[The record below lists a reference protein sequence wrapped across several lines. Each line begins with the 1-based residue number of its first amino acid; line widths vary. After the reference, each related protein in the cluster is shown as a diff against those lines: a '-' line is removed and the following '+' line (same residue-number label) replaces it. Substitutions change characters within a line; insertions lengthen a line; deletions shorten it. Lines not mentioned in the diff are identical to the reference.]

1 MKNISLILGLFL
13 VVFSCVPPSDNLQ
26 INFNVDYKDP
36 EIQKI
41 NSLFI
46 GGNKDSL
53 LFYLESDIPKYRFYA
68 LQFFNAEQDSSYID
82 FIMPL
87 LKNQYAEVRTQA
99 AISLGNIGHHKVVDD
114 LIASFINEDSI
125 DVNNPFNRAIL
136 EAVGKTATI
145 QELVQI
151 STVTRYRPKDHH
163 LILGQISAIYQF
175 GLRGI
180 FSDESTDKA
189 VSFIVDSSYPDNV
202 RTIAAHYLARF
213 NSINLADN
221 VNLFIEQFNKERN
234 PIIRASLASIISRYP
249 NAVSE
254 EFIKNSLLIENDYR
268 VISNIMRGLKNF
280 NYRFASYIAFDFIAH
295 SNPHISILASEYF
308 LNNGNNEDYYK
319 YYQVANDSLYWE
331 VNSNMLSS
339 ALKYAPL
346 YYTRFKQE
354 VTNRMKEKSIRSKNI
369 YEKRALVLGMCED
382 PFNLESILNS
392 IDVEKDGLVKLAM
405 IDGIAKILDNPI
417 SQKAFGYR
425 LTEQKTK
432 VIRKF
437 VDEFQ
442 KNDPRTMRSISIFF
456 TRHGEDFKEVVTDY
470 NFFKIGLNS
479 LAVPN
484 DNSTYDE
491 VIKVIRL
498 YEPDFA
504 DVRNNGY
511 FKSISWDLLREIS
524 DSFNIEVKTTKGN
537 FKLEL
542 YPEIA
547 ISSVLNFI
555 ELINQDYYDG
565 MDFHRV
571 VSNFVVQAGCPRGD
585 GLGSKEYTIRTESN
599 NNSFHEEGLVGM
611 ASSGLNTE
619 SCQFFITTN
628 AAPHLD
634 GRYTMFGK
642 VISGMEIVHAL
653 QKGDKIIDMILV
665 KFIK

>member
-1 MKNISLILGLFL
+1 MKYQVLVFWLLF
-13 VVFSCVPPSDNLQ
+13 VVSSCLPPSDNLQ

-46 GGNKDSL
+46 NGFKDSL

-68 LQFFNAEQDSSYID
+68 LQFFNADQDSSYID
-82 FIMPL
+82 FIIPL

-99 AISLGNIGHHKVVDD
+99 AISIGNIGHEKGVDH
-114 LIASFINEDSI
+114 LISSFINEDSV

-145 QELVQI
+145 RELVQI
-151 STVTRYRPKDHH
+151 STVTSYRPKDYH
-163 LILGQISAIYQF
+163 LIMGQMEAIYQF

-189 VSFIVDSSYPDNV
+189 VNFIADSSYPDNV

-221 VNLFIEQFNKERN
+221 LNLFIEQFNKERN

-249 NAVSE
+249 NVVSE

-268 VISNIMRGLKNF
+268 VVCNIIRGLKNF
-280 NYRFASYIAFDFIAH
+280 NYKFASNIAFDYISH

-339 ALKYAPL
+339 ALKYAPV
-346 YYTRFKQE
+346 YYTRFKQV
-354 VTNRMKEKSIRSKNI
+354 VTNRMKEILKRSKNI

-382 PFNLESILNS
+382 PFNLELILNS
-392 IDVEKDGLVKLAM
+392 VDLEKDGLVKLAM
-405 IDGIAKILDNPI
+405 IDGIAKLLENPK
-417 SQKAFGYR
+417 SHTAFGYR
-425 LTEQKTK
+425 LAEQKK
-432 VIRKF
+432 NVIRKF
-437 VDEFQ
+437 VEEFQ
-442 KNDPRTMRSISIFF
+442 KNDPRTMRSIAIFF
-456 TRHGEDFKEVVTDY
+456 TRHFEDFKEVVTDY
-470 NFFKIGLNS
+470 NFLKIGLNS

-498 YEPDFA
+498 YEPDFM
-504 DVRNNGY
+504 DVRKGSY
-511 FKSISWDLLREIS
+511 FKPISWNLLREIS

-542 YPEIA
+542 YPDIA

-571 VSNFVVQAGCPRGD
+571 VSSFVVQAGCPRGD
-585 GLGSKEYTIRTESN
+585 GLGSIGYTIRTESN

-619 SCQFFITTN
+619 SCQFFITTSP
-628 AAPHLD
+628 APHLD
-634 GRYTMFGK
+634 GRYTIFGK
-642 VISGMEIVHAL
+642 VISGMEVVHAL